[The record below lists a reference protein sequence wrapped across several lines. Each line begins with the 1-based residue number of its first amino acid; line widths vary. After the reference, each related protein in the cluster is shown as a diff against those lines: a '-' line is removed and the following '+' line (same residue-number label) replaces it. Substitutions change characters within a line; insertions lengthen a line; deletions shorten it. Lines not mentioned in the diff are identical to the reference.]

1 MSKVLVA
8 GCGDLGMALAHR
20 LAEAGHEVVGLRR
33 SATKAMPAGMQLLAA
48 DVTSPPTLEPLAT
61 IQPEILVYCV
71 AATEHSDE
79 NYRLSYVEGL
89 RNVLVALKN
98 VSLRHVFF
106 VSSTGVY
113 GQETQEWLDEDTPPL
128 PADFSGQRMLEAEVL
143 LAGYPA
149 TVLRFSGIY
158 GPGRTRMISLAQT
171 PAQWPSKNGW
181 TNRIHRDDGA
191 AFIQY
196 LIGRLK
202 HAIPA
207 RLYLVTDSRPVAL
220 YEVLYWLAQQLQVEA
235 GNISPPPVAGNK
247 RLSNQRMLATGYRF
261 IYPDYTAGYQA
272 LLNAGY

>member
-1 MSKVLVA
+1 MSKILVA
-8 GCGDLGMALAHR
+8 GCGDLGVELARR

-33 SATKAMPAGMQLLAA
+33 SAKTMPAGVQLVTA
-48 DVTSPPTLEPLAT
+48 DVTSPSTLEPLAA

-89 RNVLVALKN
+89 RNVLVALKS
-98 VSLRHVFF
+98 VPLRHVFF

-113 GQETQEWLDEDTPPL
+113 GQETHEWLDEDTLPL
-128 PADFSGQRMLEAEVL
+128 PTDFSGQRMLEAEAL

-158 GPGRTRMISLAQT
+158 GPGRTRMISLAQA
-171 PAQWPSKNGW
+171 PARWPSKNGW

-196 LIGRLK
+196 LIEQL
-202 HAIPA
+202 AYATPA
-207 RLYLVTDSRPVAL
+207 RLYLVTDSQPVAL
-220 YEVLYWLAQQLQVEA
+220 YDLLHWLAQQLQVEA
-235 GNISPPPVAGNK
+235 GTMATPPVSGNK
-247 RLSNQRMLATGYRF
+247 RLSNQRMLATGYQF
-261 IYPDYTAGYQA
+261 IYPDYAAGYQA

>member
-1 MSKVLVA
+1 MSKILVA
-8 GCGDLGMALAHR
+8 GCGDLGVELARR

-33 SATKAMPAGMQLLAA
+33 SAKTMPAGVQLVTA
-48 DVTSPPTLEPLAT
+48 DVTSPSTLEPLAA

-89 RNVLVALKN
+89 RNVLVALKS
-98 VSLRHVFF
+98 VPLRHVFF

-113 GQETQEWLDEDTPPL
+113 GQETHEWLDEDTLPL
-128 PADFSGQRMLEAEVL
+128 PTDFSGQRMLEAEAL

-158 GPGRTRMISLAQT
+158 GPGRTRMISLAQA
-171 PAQWPSKNGW
+171 PARWPSKNGW

-196 LIGRLK
+196 LIEQL
-202 HAIPA
+202 AYATPA
-207 RLYLVTDSRPVAL
+207 RLYLVTDSQPVAL
-220 YEVLYWLAQQLQVEA
+220 YDLLHWLAQQLQVEA
-235 GNISPPPVAGNK
+235 ATMATPPVSGNK
-247 RLSNQRMLATGYRF
+247 RLSNRRMLATGYRF
-261 IYPDYTAGYQA
+261 IYPDYVAGYQT

>member
-8 GCGDLGMALAHR
+8 GCGDLGMVLARR
-20 LAEAGHEVVGLRR
+20 LAEAGHDVVGLRR
-33 SATKAMPAGMQLLAA
+33 SVEAMPAGVQLLTA
-48 DVTSPPTLEPLAT
+48 DVTSPSTLERLAT

-89 RNVLVALKN
+89 RNVLAVLEN
-98 VSLRHVFF
+98 VPLRHVFF
-106 VSSTGVY
+106 VSSTSVY
-113 GQETQEWLDEDTPPL
+113 GQETQEWLDEDTLPL
-128 PADFSGQRMLEAEVL
+128 PRDFSGQRMLEAEAL
-143 LAGYPA
+143 LADYPA

-158 GPGRTRMISLAQT
+158 GPGRARMVTLAQT

-196 LIGRLK
+196 LIGQLG
-202 HAIPA
+202 HVIPA
-207 RLYLVTDSRPVAL
+207 RLYLVTDSQPVAL
-220 YEVLYWLAQQLQVEA
+220 YAVLHWLAQRLQVEA
-235 GNISPPPVAGNK
+235 GAIMPPPVAGNK

-272 LLNAGY
+272 LLNA

>member
-1 MSKVLVA
+1 MSRILVA
-8 GCGDLGMALAHR
+8 GCGDLGMELARR
-20 LAEAGHEVVGLRR
+20 LAEAGNEVIGLRR
-33 SATKAMPAGMQLLAA
+33 SVKTMPAGVQLMTA
-48 DVTSPPTLEPLAT
+48 DVASPTTLERIAT

-89 RNVLVALKN
+89 RNVLAALKN
-98 VSLRHVFF
+98 VPLQHIFF

-113 GQETQEWLDEDTPPL
+113 GQETHEWLDEDIPPL
-128 PADFSGQRMLEAEVL
+128 PTDFSGQRMLEAEAL

-158 GPGRTRMISLAQT
+158 GPGRTRMIRLAQV
-171 PAQWPSKNGW
+171 PAQWPPKNGW

-196 LIGRLK
+196 LIGQLEY
-202 HAIPA
+202 ATPA
-207 RLYLVTDSRPVAL
+207 RLYLVTDSQPVAL
-220 YEVLYWLAQQLQVEA
+220 YDVLHWLAQQLQVEA
-235 GNISPPPVAGNK
+235 ETIATPTVAGNK

-261 IYPDYTAGYQA
+261 IYPDYVAGYQA